1 MTVLITCLGSG
12 LGTLDLGPS
21 SGSWLSHPSTLQGGL
36 HSGLASIPVT
46 VIGIQQLLPD
56 IEVRLQRPGV
66 ARPQENI
73 GGKQKHIK
81 ANILRAA
88 GLGKKHTEEP

>member
-1 MTVLITCLGSG
+1 
-12 LGTLDLGPS
+12 
-21 SGSWLSHPSTLQGGL
+21 
-36 HSGLASIPVT
+36 